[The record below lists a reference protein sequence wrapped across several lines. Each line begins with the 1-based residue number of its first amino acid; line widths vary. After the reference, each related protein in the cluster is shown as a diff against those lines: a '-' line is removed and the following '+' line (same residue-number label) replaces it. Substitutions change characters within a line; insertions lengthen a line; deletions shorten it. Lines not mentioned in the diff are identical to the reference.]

1 VGLLALL
8 IAGSLAALAGAYAF
22 TGLPLAAACLVV
34 ALICGVRIA
43 ASCETR
49 RLDLALLAL
58 AGGCVV
64 QLVPLPPAVV
74 AIVSPHVDEFH
85 ARFHLPTGAPPT
97 ARTLSLDPAATA
109 YSLALLVSFTLVFWT
124 SRRLLER
131 GGARRLARAVIWIGL
146 AVSVIAIL
154 QRATSPWL
162 IFWTWRPLDRGS
174 EPFGPFVNRNHFAS
188 WIVMAL
194 PLCAG
199 YLVSVLEETAA
210 SLRLKAWVSRAVRW
224 LAGGE
229 LWLFASGTM
238 MVAALTLARSR
249 SGLVSAA
256 SALAG
261 AAVLTR
267 SRLPR
272 WSGPGLLAY
281 AFLLLLV
288 VFSWSD
294 VPALMGRFDETL
306 RGSDGA
312 GRLVIWRESLELAR
326 RFWIAGLGAGA
337 YETAMIVYQQSY
349 RNVAFFNQ
357 AHNHYLQL
365 VAEGGLLLTV
375 PALVAASALAG
386 SIARRLRE
394 SEGSIF
400 WIRCGAATG
409 LAGIAI
415 QSIWE
420 TGLRMPANAVLFAVL
435 CALAVHATPPH
446 PPSNA
451 HRPRTSRS

>member
-1 VGLLALL
+1 
-8 IAGSLAALAGAYAF
+8 
-22 TGLPLAAACLVV
+22 
-34 ALICGVRIA
+34 
-43 ASCETR
+43 
-49 RLDLALLAL
+49 
-58 AGGCVV
+58 
-64 QLVPLPPAVV
+64 
-74 AIVSPHVDEFH
+74 
-85 ARFHLPTGAPPT
+85 
-97 ARTLSLDPAATA
+97 
-109 YSLALLVSFTLVFWT
+109 
-124 SRRLLER
+124 
-131 GGARRLARAVIWIGL
+131 
-146 AVSVIAIL
+146 
-154 QRATSPWL
+154 
-162 IFWTWRPLDRGS
+162 
-174 EPFGPFVNRNHFAS
+174 
-188 WIVMAL
+188 
-194 PLCAG
+194 
-199 YLVSVLEETAA
+199 
-210 SLRLKAWVSRAVRW
+210 
-224 LAGGE
+224 
-229 LWLFASGTM
+229 
-238 MVAALTLARSR
+238 
-249 SGLVSAA
+249 
-256 SALAG
+256 
-261 AAVLTR
+261 
-267 SRLPR
+267 
-272 WSGPGLLAY
+272 
-281 AFLLLLV
+281 
-288 VFSWSD
+288 
-294 VPALMGRFDETL
+294 MGRFDETL